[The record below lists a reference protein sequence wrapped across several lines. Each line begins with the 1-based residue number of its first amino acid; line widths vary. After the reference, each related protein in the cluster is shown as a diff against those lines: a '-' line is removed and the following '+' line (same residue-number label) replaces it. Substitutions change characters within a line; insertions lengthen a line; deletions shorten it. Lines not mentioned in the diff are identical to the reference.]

1 MHIDIISDT
10 ICPWCFIGKRRL
22 ERALQSRPELE
33 VQIGWRPFQ
42 LNPDM
47 PSEGMARSEY
57 LARKFGGSNRAD
69 KIYDSIRAAGLEEG
83 IAFEFGRIGRAPNTI
98 ASHRLIRWA
107 ASAGVQ
113 HQVVEK
119 IFERYFIRGDD
130 IGDAAVLTAVA
141 REAGMDGDLVAELL
155 AGDADVELVRS
166 EDNLA
171 RELGIAGV
179 PCFIIERKYAI
190 SGAQDPTIFHQVFDF
205 AQRDAATA
213 APQAAPAET

>member
-22 ERALQSRPELE
+22 ERALQARPELA

-47 PSEGMARSEY
+47 PREGMARSDY
-57 LARKFGGSNRAD
+57 LARKFGGSGRAD

-113 HQVVEK
+113 HEVVEK
-119 IFERYFIRGDD
+119 IFERYFIRGED
-130 IGDAAVLTAVA
+130 IGNAAVLTAVA
-141 REAGMDGDLVAELL
+141 REAGMDADLVAELL
-155 AGDADVELVRS
+155 AGDADIELVRS

-171 RELGIAGV
+171 RELGIGGV
-179 PCFIIERKYAI
+179 PCFIIDRKYAI
-190 SGAQDPTIFHQVFDF
+190 SGAQDPAVFLQVFDF
-205 AQRDAATA
+205 AQRDAATTE
-213 APQAAPAET
+213 PQAEPAEA